1 MGWVR
6 IAQRPNPKFSL
17 LILGL
22 NTLLNY
28 YAITWFFFF
37 FFFLLLLLLGET
49 IIMVLLYE

>member
-1 MGWVR
+1 MGWVC

-37 FFFLLLLLLGET
+37 FGWEKQLLWYYF
-49 IIMVLLYE
+49 MSDFNR